1 MVQTRKERKAASSS
15 AGIKLAQPDR
25 SAPSEKTLLDIAQER
40 KLFEQADA
48 HPTNQRKAR
57 QTTGDDETD
66 PDDENLSPTAERI
79 LDSLLWSVSL
89 GMLHF
94 TLDVLVH
101 NQYAQSFS
109 FIDVAIRAWKAFA
122 VFFVL
127 FYVLH
132 SHPSSPNLLPG
143 LPLPFQSPLRQ
154 AIFLVASTICG
165 CYLIHIT
172 TSYGYIAI
180 MKQSP
185 PIACIWVWS
194 VIELNL
200 SLAVVSLAIIGGF
213 FLQGGYSLKL

>member
-1 MVQTRKERKAASSS
+1 MVQTRKERKVAAGS

-25 SAPSEKTLLDIAQER
+25 SAPSEKTLLDIAQEH

-48 HPTNQRKAR
+48 HPANQRKTR
-57 QTTGDDETD
+57 QTTEDD
-66 PDDENLSPTAERI
+66 PDDEKLSPTAERI

-94 TLDVLVH
+94 TFDVLVY
-101 NQYAQSFS
+101 NQYAESYSFV
-109 FIDVAIRAWKAFA
+109 DVAIRAWKAFS

-132 SHPSSPNLLPG
+132 SHPSSPILLPG
-143 LPLPFQSPLRQ
+143 LLLRFQHPLRQ
-154 AIFLVASTICG
+154 AVFLVASTVCG

-172 TSYGYIAI
+172 SSYGYIAV

-185 PIACIWVWS
+185 PIACLWVWS

-200 SLAVVSLAIIGGF
+200 SLAVASLAVIGAF
-213 FLQGGYSLKL
+213 FWQGDYSLKL